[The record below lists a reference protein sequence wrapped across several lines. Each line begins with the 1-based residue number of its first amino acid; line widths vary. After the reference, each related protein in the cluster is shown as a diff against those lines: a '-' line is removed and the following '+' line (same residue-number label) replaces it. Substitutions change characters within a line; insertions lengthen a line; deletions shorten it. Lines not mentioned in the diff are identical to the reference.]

1 LELLMIEELISRV
14 FATRNAAHL
23 KHWSTKSFAEHEALG
38 GFYEG
43 IIDHIDEIIE
53 LYQGAFGLVDGATV
67 TSKVTSDV
75 TAHIA
80 KEAKWMQ
87 EHREEL
93 SKGACAI
100 ENKLDELVALY
111 LRTYYKLTN
120 LS

>member
-1 LELLMIEELISRV
+1 MIEELIARV

-38 GFYEG
+38 GFYES
-43 IIDHIDEIIE
+43 IITSVDEIIE
-53 LYQGAFGLVDGATV
+53 LYQGAFGLVGDVGLTA
-67 TSKVTSDV
+67 KVNSDI
-75 TAHIA
+75 TAHIG
-80 KEAKWMQ
+80 KEAKWLQ
-87 EHREEL
+87 KNREDL
-93 SKGACAI
+93 SKGVCAI